1 MARYLVEV
9 PHEAE
14 KVACANAIRV
24 FLETGSHF
32 LANAEWGCSDGEHKA
47 WLILDVETKDDARS
61 VLPPNFR
68 SKARIVGLNRFT
80 LQQVDQILS
89 EHQG

>member
-9 PHEAE
+9 PHDADTM
-14 KVACANAIRV
+14 ACANAIRV

-47 WLILDVETKDDARS
+47 WIILDVDSKDDARS

-68 SKARIVGLNRFT
+68 PKARIVGLNRFT
-80 LQQVDQILS
+80 LQQVDQIVR